1 LTFTFYDSFWALL
14 HVHDSWSRSFTLMIQ
29 IYSKFVKS
37 NHTMIKIWSWLK
49 KDEVEENEKLRRT
62 ERAINKSTII
72 IHSCL
77 CFIISTISFTWKI
90 NNVYVLSTRH
100 HCCYLHQL
108 HITYTIYNV
117 IYMHYNWRW
126 IIIQS
131 KVSLFLIFS
140 QRFEGFY
147 RELLEWINE
156 CASSFIRVNKDINY
170 WDWEWT
176 HLEEKT
182 IVMMNWH
189 IKIRSET
196 KVKNWVKD
204 QI

>member
-1 LTFTFYDSFWALL
+1 
-14 HVHDSWSRSFTLMIQ
+14 
-29 IYSKFVKS
+29 
-37 NHTMIKIWSWLK
+37 MIKIWSWLK
-49 KDEVEENEKLRRT
+49 KDEVKENEKLRRT

-77 CFIISTISFTWKI
+77 HSIVSTTSFTWKI

-100 HCCYLHQL
+100 HCCHLHQL

-117 IYMHYNWRW
+117 IYTHYNWRW
-126 IIIQS
+126 IIIQL
-131 KVSLFLIFS
+131 KVSLFLVFS
-140 QRFEGFY
+140 QRFEDFY
-147 RELLEWINE
+147 RELLKWINE

-176 HLEEKT
+176 HLKEKT

-196 KVKNWVKD
+196 KVRDWVKD
-204 QI
+204 QIWVSSETLWLCQDIV